1 MGQELESL
9 KSIDGQKLSGYL
21 AGQEEFR
28 RAFPLFFRAVGDTA
42 CRALGQQ
49 FPGIWANV
57 GEDHRREAIG
67 RINDPQPPLGWVAF
81 GFPGYSWW
89 DLHVG
94 VVARLDVW
102 PVVCQAGFHWTGRT
116 KTEIEPLVRSVTWES
131 AVGERGEL
139 AEVPAF
145 GEIQQRD
152 PARPLDVMNLAG
164 EAERFAERAIRYY
177 SVAVRLIGIGG
188 SEMAPKPPNTRRAP
202 GNPGRSSTTAG
213 GEQWQPQA

>member
-9 KSIDGQKLSGYL
+9 KSIDGQKLSFYL
-21 AGQEEFR
+21 AGQDEYR
-28 RAFPLFFRAVGDTA
+28 RAFPLFFRAVGDTV
-42 CRALGQQ
+42 CRALGKQ

-57 GEDHRREAIG
+57 GEDYRREAIG
-67 RINDPQPPLGWVAF
+67 RIGNPEPPLGWVAF

-94 VVARLDVW
+94 CVARLDVW
-102 PVVCQAGFHWTGRT
+102 PAVCQVGFHWTART
-116 KTEIEPLVRSVTWES
+116 AREIEPLARSVAWDS

-152 PARPLDVMNLAG
+152 LARPLDVMNLAG

-177 SVAVRLIGIGG
+177 SVAVRLIGAGG
-188 SEMAPKPPNTRRAP
+188 AEMAPKPANTRSAP
-202 GNPGRSSTTAG
+202 GTAGRSSTTAG
-213 GEQWQPQA
+213 G

>member
-1 MGQELESL
+1 MGQERESL
-9 KSIDGQKLSGYL
+9 KSIDGQKVSGYL

-28 RAFPLFFRAVGDTA
+28 RAFPLFFRVVGDTV
-42 CRALGQQ
+42 CTALGKQ

-57 GEDHRREAIG
+57 GDDYRREAVG
-67 RINDPQPPLGWVAF
+67 RVNIADPPLGWVAF

-94 VVARLDVW
+94 CVARLDVW
-102 PVVCQAGFHWTGRT
+102 PALCQVGFHWTART
-116 KTEIEPLVRSVTWES
+116 KLEIEPLVKSIAWES
-131 AVGERGEL
+131 AVGERGEF

-152 PARPLDVMNLAG
+152 LARPLDVTNLAG

-177 SVAVRLIGIGG
+177 TVAVPLIG
-188 SEMAPKPPNTRRAP
+188 KRR
-202 GNPGRSSTTAG
+202 
-213 GEQWQPQA
+213 